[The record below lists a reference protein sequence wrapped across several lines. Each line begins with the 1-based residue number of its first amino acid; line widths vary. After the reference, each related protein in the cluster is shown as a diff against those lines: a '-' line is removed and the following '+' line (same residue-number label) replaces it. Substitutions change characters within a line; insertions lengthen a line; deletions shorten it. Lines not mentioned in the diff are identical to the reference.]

1 MCCWAAAIIYKI
13 TSIAR
18 YLVDLLN
25 QYFICVFVGLCT
37 MVSLDLKSALLL
49 VIAVVIALVLG
60 YFVFWLLQLV
70 VFLAIVYVVYTFL
83 KGVF

>member
-1 MCCWAAAIIYKI
+1 
-13 TSIAR
+13 
-18 YLVDLLN
+18 
-25 QYFICVFVGLCT
+25 